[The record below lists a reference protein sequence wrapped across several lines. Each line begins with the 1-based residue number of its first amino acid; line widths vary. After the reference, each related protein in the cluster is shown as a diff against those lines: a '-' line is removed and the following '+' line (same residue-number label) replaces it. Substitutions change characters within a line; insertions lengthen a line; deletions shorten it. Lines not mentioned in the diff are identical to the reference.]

1 MHFVRSEGHL
11 FVLARAQNLMVRV
24 DGFEPPA
31 TRSQGECA
39 SWLRYTR
46 TNLDCVFYCCVHGS
60 CKRQASVC
68 CMQCLVA
75 APGIEPDSLVLQTSA
90 FT

>member
-1 MHFVRSEGHL
+1 
-11 FVLARAQNLMVRV
+11 MVRV

-46 TNLDCVFYCCVHGS
+46 TNFDRILPCAHSSRERRAGFYCIQ
-60 CKRQASVC
+60 R
-68 CMQCLVA
+68 LVA